1 MLREAAARLPA
12 GGEAQPAPVDRAPCT
27 SLHASCVSLS
37 GRGVVLLGPSGSGKS
52 DLALRLIDA
61 GGRLVADDRLV
72 VERRGER
79 LIGRPPAAVAGL
91 IEVRGLGIMR
101 IEHCAATPL
110 DLVVELGGAG
120 PWPRVPE
127 PATREWLGIGLLCLR
142 LDPSAPSTCAKIKL
156 ALAAERVA

>member
-12 GGEAQPAPVDRAPCT
+12 GGEAQPAPVDQAPCT

-79 LIGRPPAAVAGL
+79 LIGRPPEAVAGL

-127 PATREWLGIGLLCLR
+127 PATHEVLGIALRCLR

-156 ALAAERVA
+156 ALAAQRVA